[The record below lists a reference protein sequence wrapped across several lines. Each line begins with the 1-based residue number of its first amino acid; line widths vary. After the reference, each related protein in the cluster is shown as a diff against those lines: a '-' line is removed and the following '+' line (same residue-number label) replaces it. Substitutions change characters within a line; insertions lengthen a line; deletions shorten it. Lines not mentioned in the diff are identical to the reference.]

1 MRGVSPHSFLRDA
14 EDIDLGVI
22 LAVSLAPA
30 VMLAAVQLEDAHLV
44 APAVLQH
51 PGLDLGPGDE
61 RRTHLERI
69 AVGHQQHLVEHDF
82 LPDVGGDLLDF
93 QLLTGADP
101 VLFAAGLDYRVHE
114 TTRPTWESRAFYKN
128 RAC

>member
-1 MRGVSPHSFLRDA
+1 M
-14 EDIDLGVI
+14 
-22 LAVSLAPA
+22 LAP
-30 VMLAAVQLEDAHLV
+30 VQLEDAHLV

-51 PGLDLGPGDE
+51 LGLDAGPRDE
-61 RRTHLERI
+61 RRAHRERV

-101 VLFAAGLDYRVHE
+101 VLLAAGLDYRVHE
-114 TTRPTWESRAFYKN
+114 TIRPTLESRAFYKN